1 MKQTTLASA
10 ATAGFDKH
18 RKITPMEQFLAEIN
32 AILPWGKLVG
42 LVEQHYYSHD
52 PTKAGRPP
60 IGAER
65 MLRIHLL
72 QHWYGY
78 SDPAVENMLYLM
90 PVLREFVGI
99 DLGAE
104 PVPDE
109 TTICKFRH
117 RMEKAGLGK
126 QVFALINAFLGQS
139 GIAVKDGK
147 MTMVDATIIKAP
159 MSTKNKDKKRDPDM
173 RFTKKGGQMYFGMKA
188 HIGADTKTG
197 LVHSVSFTAANAHDS
212 TEIPN
217 LLHGEEIRVYG
228 DSAYTGKKQTIQAV
242 APNAKDFTNQRGR
255 RNHPL
260 TDKEKLRNS
269 VKSRTRAKVEHP
281 FRILKCMFG
290 NHKTRYRGMLK
301 NANHLHFAM
310 AMVNIYMVRR
320 ELLSRCPAPPPQP
333 SCA

>member
-1 MKQTTLASA
+1 MKQQTLGREGPV
-10 ATAGFDKH
+10 GFDKH
-18 RKITPMEQFLAEIN
+18 RKITPMEQFLADIN

-78 SDPAVENMLYLM
+78 SDPAVENMLYLV

-99 DLGAE
+99 DLGVEA
-104 PVPDE
+104 VPDE

-117 RMEKAGLGK
+117 RMEKGGLGE
-126 QVFALINAFLGQS
+126 QVFAMIHEFLVRRGV
-139 GIAVKDGK
+139 AVQGGK
-147 MTMVDATIIKAP
+147 MTMVDATIIKAS
-159 MSTKNKDKKRDPDM
+159 MSTKNKDKTRDPDM
-173 RFTKKGGQMYFGMKA
+173 RFTKKGGQLHYGMKT

-217 LLHGEEIRVYG
+217 LLHGKETRVYG
-228 DSAYTGKKQTIQAV
+228 DSAYTGKKQTILAA

-260 TDKEKLRNS
+260 TDKEKLRNRA
-269 VKSRTRAKVEHP
+269 KSRTRAKVEHP
-281 FRILKCMFG
+281 FRILKCLFG
-290 NHKTRYRGMLK
+290 NYKTRYRGMMK

-310 AMVNIYMVRR
+310 AMVNIYMARR
-320 ELLSRCPAPPPQP
+320 ALLRLRDAPPLQP